1 MRLSILSFV
10 TGSVLVPMCAFADPT
25 FECGVDASS
34 QVEIGECVNEMLA
47 TVDQTLELALGFA
60 TTSAQELDE
69 VTGREV
75 VVPALSAS
83 QSAWSAYRDSHCD
96 YVGATF
102 GGGSGTGI
110 GIASCRV
117 DLGRARVEELLSF
130 VQ

>member
-1 MRLSILSFV
+1 MRLSVLSFV
-10 TGSVLVPMCAFADPT
+10 TACVLVPICALADPT
-25 FECGVDASS
+25 FECGVDATS
-34 QVEIGECVNEMLA
+34 QVEIAECVNEMLA
-47 TVDQTLELALGFA
+47 TVDQTLDSALSFA
-60 TTSAQELDE
+60 MTSAQELDD
-69 VTGREV
+69 VIGRRAA
-75 VVPALSAS
+75 VPALSAS
-83 QSAWSAYRDSHCD
+83 QSAWSTYRDSHCD